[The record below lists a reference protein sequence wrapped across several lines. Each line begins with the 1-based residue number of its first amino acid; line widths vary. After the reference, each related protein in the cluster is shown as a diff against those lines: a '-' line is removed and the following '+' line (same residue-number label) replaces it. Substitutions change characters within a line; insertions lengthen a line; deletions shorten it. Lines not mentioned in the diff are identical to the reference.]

1 MTTPIRHVF
10 RSLLTIFKGPLRA
23 ALVVS
28 FLAAP
33 ALASDPEAGER
44 VFNQCKACHQ
54 VGERA
59 KNRVGP
65 VLNGIV
71 GRAAGTVDG
80 FRYSDVMSE
89 SGLAWDEETLAGY
102 LADPKGFLAGNKMA
116 FAGLRSDEDIANV
129 IAYLASFNAD
139 GTRN

>member
-1 MTTPIRHVF
+1 MTTPLGQVF
-10 RSLLTIFKGPLRA
+10 RSLLSASKGPLRA
-23 ALVVS
+23 AFVVPL
-28 FLAAP
+28 LAVP
-33 ALASDPEAGER
+33 ASAGDPEAGER
-44 VFNQCKACHQ
+44 VYNQCKACHQ
-54 VGERA
+54 VGEKA

-71 GRAAGTVDG
+71 GRAAATVDG
-80 FRYSDVMSE
+80 FRYSDAMSE
-89 SGLAWDEETLAGY
+89 SGLTWDEETLAAY
-102 LADPKGFLAGNKMA
+102 LADPRGFLTGNRMA